1 MLKIE
6 NTGLGKKEGFRYVC
20 ALLVAVAVALYF
32 PNYDNSSEEIKETV
46 ITPFGNVYGLIA
58 ERNSLSEE
66 AVFSEEEVNFA
77 NKAKATVGEKAL
89 VANIPFDGS
98 YLSSGVVG
106 LNVAYRALETAGY
119 WDGTT
124 DPEGTLIRAN
134 LCNYMSDSAT
144 YDALENS
151 GIRYVILF
159 DIYDKDGERM
169 YDAAKDLSLW
179 RGIMNVSDDTPGFE
193 IVLAEGDMRLYRL
206 TGF

>member
-6 NTGLGKKEGFRYVC
+6 NKGLGKKEGFRYVC